1 MCVEKTIE
9 EIKHSTLGEYEV
21 DTSHHVE
28 GMPYDQRE
36 PLDDKVWRRYTS
48 ATGCTDLFRDGI
60 TRDDKYVII
69 VDDNMYYRSM
79 RYEYYQVARK
89 CK

>member
-9 EIKHSTLGEYEV
+9 EIKYRTRGEYDVE
-21 DTSHHVE
+21 TSNRE
-28 GMPYDQRE
+28 GMPCHRRE
-36 PLDDKVWRRYTS
+36 PLDEEVWRRYIS
-48 ATGCTDLFRDGI
+48 MTGCTELFRGGI
-60 TRDDKYVII
+60 TSDDKFVII
-69 VDDNMYYRSM
+69 VDDNMYYKSM

>member
-9 EIKHSTLGEYEV
+9 EIKYRTRGEYDVE
-21 DTSHHVE
+21 TSNRVE
-28 GMPYDQRE
+28 GMPCHQRE
-36 PLDDKVWRRYTS
+36 PLDEEVWRRFES
-48 ATGCTDLFRDGI
+48 MTGFMDLFRGGI
-60 TRDDKYVII
+60 TSDDKYVII

-79 RYEYYQVARK
+79 RYEYFQVARK